1 MLHVAT
7 LPAVRPPRTLATKL
21 PLARPSLSL
30 SLVVQEDRHA
40 CCTHPLAC
48 NNSPFYSFTRLACF
62 PGEPTGALAS
72 SAGPSPFDGWEYI
85 ENHLAYNW
93 TIPSVGGSSYVK
105 HRCPLFVQLRLFV
118 NALKRPLFVQLHLF
132 VNA

>member
-1 MLHVAT
+1 MHVALT
-7 LPAVRPPRTLATKL
+7 HS
-21 PLARPSLSL
+21 LARA
-30 SLVVQEDRHA
+30 H
-40 CCTHPLAC
+40 
-48 NNSPFYSFTRLACF
+48 SFTRLACF
-62 PGEPTGALAS
+62 SGEPTGALAS

-105 HRCPLFVQLRLFV
+105 HRCPLFVQL
-118 NALKRPLFVQLHLF
+118 HLF